1 MLNTNVLHHVIEIVL
16 PYLISLFEIIGI
28 LVLCWSVLHS
38 LWQCLQNIFRRKDY
52 DTQINL
58 AKGLAMALEFK
69 MAAEILKTVLIQNM
83 EEIYMLGTVILLRS
97 LLSLLIHYE
106 IHLEHKEK
114 ELILSKAADAK
125 AAEEAKKAEEEAAG
139 K

>member
-1 MLNTNVLHHVIEIVL
+1 MLSTNVLHHFIEIVL
-16 PYLISLFEIIGI
+16 PYLISLFEIVGI
-28 LVLCWSVLHS
+28 IVLCWSVFHS
-38 LWQCLQNIFRRKDY
+38 LWQCLQNVFKKKDY

-69 MAAEILKTVLIQNM
+69 MAAEILKTVLIQSM
-83 EEIYMLGTVILLRS
+83 EEIYMLGAVILLRS

-114 ELILSKAADAK
+114 ELIDAK
-125 AAEEAKKAEEEAAG
+125 EKDAKQKEAEKAEE